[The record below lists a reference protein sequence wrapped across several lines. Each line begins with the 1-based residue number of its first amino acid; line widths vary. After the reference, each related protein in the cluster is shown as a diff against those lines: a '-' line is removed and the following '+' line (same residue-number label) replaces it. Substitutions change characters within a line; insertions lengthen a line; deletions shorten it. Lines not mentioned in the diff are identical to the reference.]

1 MANIKTNFKFCM
13 ERQPYN
19 KIVKKLNFTIDS
31 GVNSNV
37 IIVILI
43 KIKLMPLKNGE
54 GEIT

>member
-19 KIVKKLNFTIDS
+19 KIVKKLKFNIDS

-37 IIVILI
+37 IIKKLLNI
-43 KIKLMPLKNGE
+43 KN
-54 GEIT
+54 